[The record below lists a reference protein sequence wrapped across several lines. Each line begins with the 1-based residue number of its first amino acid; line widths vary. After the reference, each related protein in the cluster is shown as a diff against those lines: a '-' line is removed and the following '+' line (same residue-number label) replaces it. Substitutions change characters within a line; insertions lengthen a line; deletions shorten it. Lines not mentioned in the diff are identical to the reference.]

1 MSNTRSDNWR
11 SNRTIGEHLPANALF
26 IYVCIY
32 KCIYGIDQNDDIQNG
47 QENRRRKSVKKYELR
62 PRKHRTQRETYVDIS
77 IVYMVESDVNSNN
90 SVEDEQQR
98 CQQKQKSNDDN

>member
-1 MSNTRSDNWR
+1 M
-11 SNRTIGEHLPANALF
+11 
-26 IYVCIY
+26 
-32 KCIYGIDQNDDIQNG
+32 
-47 QENRRRKSVKKYELR
+47 KKYELR

-98 CQQKQKSNDDN
+98 CRQKQEI